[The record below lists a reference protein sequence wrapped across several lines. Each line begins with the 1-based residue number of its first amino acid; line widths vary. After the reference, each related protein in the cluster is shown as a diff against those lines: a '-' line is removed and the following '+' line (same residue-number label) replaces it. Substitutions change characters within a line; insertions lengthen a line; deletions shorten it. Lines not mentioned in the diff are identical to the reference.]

1 MLVQVA
7 NLVEHI
13 SSNSL
18 WFLADSTARGGTELN
33 ASQSQRS

>member
-13 SSNSL
+13 SSI
-18 WFLADSTARGGTELN
+18 ADSTARGGTELN